1 MGTRGLNGVVI
12 DGAIKAAYNQFDTY
26 PSGLGVVML
35 ADAQKLAAL
44 EEDELR
50 RVIQAWRE
58 VELVS
63 EGDEPTA
70 EQIAKLLE
78 RGFEAQQVST
88 GQDWYSWLRDAQGS
102 LDAYLKAGFM
112 LDSKSF
118 GYDSLFCEWG
128 YLIDLDQRTLE
139 VYEGFQKQAHS
150 EGRWSD
156 RGAEQDNGYYPI
168 KLVAKWTFGELPD
181 EATFLAKLEPEQEE
195 D

>member
-35 ADAQKLAAL
+35 ADAQKLRDMD
-44 EEDELR
+44 EEGLR
-50 RVIQAWRE
+50 FVIQSWRE

-63 EGDEPTA
+63 EDAKPTP
-70 EQIAKLLE
+70 EQIAKLEE
-78 RGFEAQQVST
+78 RGFKAQGVST
-88 GQDWYSWLRDAQGS
+88 GDDWYAWLREAQGS
-102 LDAYLKAGFM
+102 LDAYLNAGFM
-112 LDSKSF
+112 LDSKQF

-139 VYEGFQKQAHS
+139 VYEGFQKQPHL
-150 EGRWSD
+150 EGRWAD
-156 RGAEQDNGYYPI
+156 RGVRHDSGYYPI
-168 KLVAKWTFGELPD
+168 KLVRTWTFDELPT
-181 EATFLAKLEPEQEE
+181 EEQFLAELEPKDEE